1 MPGMVPHGSAS
12 SEQPSSAPQTP
23 PHQLAEHPCLPRQ
36 NLSKQKYEMGSWTG
50 KDHSG
55 ASTRIR
61 NECCKCVFI
70 IDQCLIYNLVS
81 ASHIYW
87 RGVFCQGEYFGR
99 LQIQLSEAELF
110 IIVYL
115 NECVGQH
122 HHLVP
127 PGDPELC
134 VLIHGWSTRMNRHTC
149 VHIVCDHHHRG
160 GYVLDI

>member
-1 MPGMVPHGSAS
+1 MVPPKSAS

-36 NLSKQKYEMGSWTG
+36 TLSKQKHGMGSWTG
-50 KDHSG
+50 TDHSG

-61 NECCKCVFI
+61 NCKCVFI
-70 IDQCLIYNLVS
+70 IDQLLIYNLVS
-81 ASHIYW
+81 TPHIYF
-87 RGVFCQGEYFGR
+87 RRVFCKVEYFGR
-99 LQIQLSEAELF
+99 LKIQLSGAELF

-127 PGDPELC
+127 PDVPELC
-134 VLIHGWSTRMNRHTC
+134 VLIHGWCTRMNRHTC

-160 GYVLDI
+160 VYVLEI